1 MEKDETETDQGSR
14 RKGYT
19 VSVPSCV
26 QVANSDVEH
35 KRVVEGCRNDQASEQ
50 KEGVRGRYE
59 DDGVQVMLMLMRV
72 MLMLMLMLMKEELA
86 LLAEWEAD
94 RYRVISPNITER
106 NVSRRNRESL

>member
-1 MEKDETETDQGSR
+1 
-14 RKGYT
+14 
-19 VSVPSCV
+19 
-26 QVANSDVEH
+26 VANSDVEH
-35 KRVVEGCRNDQASEQ
+35 ERVVEGCRNDQASEQ

-59 DDGVQVMLMLMRV
+59 DDGVQVMLMLMRVMLMLMRV